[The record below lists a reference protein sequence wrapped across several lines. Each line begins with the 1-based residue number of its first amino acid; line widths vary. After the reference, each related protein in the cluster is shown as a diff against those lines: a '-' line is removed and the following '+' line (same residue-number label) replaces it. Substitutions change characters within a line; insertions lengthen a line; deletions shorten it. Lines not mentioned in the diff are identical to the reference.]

1 MKLSVIVPSLTG
13 EVPQSLRA
21 QVSERKD
28 IEVVVVKGVSPVG
41 RARNEGL
48 KRAKGDYI
56 AWVDGDDEVTADWL
70 ETILGALS
78 TEPDAVVIG
87 HWWKTAENAGLIKI
101 WRGEDLLGDVLR
113 QETIFGELW
122 SKILRRELW
131 NDVRFDDQARTLEDW
146 DVMPFVLRKVKKV
159 VRVERPLYCY
169 HARPGSLTHQLT
181 VDMQRE
187 VLWRA
192 LARIEV
198 IRSLGLW
205 EKYAHETME
214 GVATMVYGCFEGLEF
229 YSDAECGEAADK
241 LKSEARSWLMRHLV
255 GLLFGPAKTTYKVK
269 WLLAAIGLGRII
281 RCYYVCVHGRGI

>member
-1 MKLSVIVPSLTG
+1 MKLSVIVPILTG
-13 EVPQSLRA
+13 EVPQSLWA
-21 QVSERKD
+21 QASERAD
-28 IEVVVVKGVSPVG
+28 VEIVAVKGISPVG

-48 KRAKGDYI
+48 ERAKGDYI

-70 ETILGALS
+70 GTIFGALS
-78 TEPDAVVIG
+78 TGPDAVVIG
-87 HWWKTAENAGLIKI
+87 HRWRVGEDAGLIKI

-122 SKILRRELW
+122 TKILRRELW

-169 HARPGSLTHQLT
+169 RARPGSLTHQLN

-187 VLWRA
+187 VLRRA
-192 LARIEV
+192 FARIAV
-198 IRSLGLW
+198 IRGLGLW

-229 YSDAECGEAADK
+229 YSDAERGEAADK
-241 LKSEARSWLMRHLV
+241 LKSEARAWLMRHLV
-255 GLLFGPAKTTYKVK
+255 GLLFGPAKMTYKVK
-269 WLLAAIGLGRII
+269 WLLAALGLERII
-281 RCYYVCVHGRGI
+281 RCYYVCVQGRRF